1 MAMFNNR
8 MITEEEFAYQM
19 QRLETVNTNWFDIL
33 TRNSLSHSHTVSVSG
48 GTKKFTYNA
57 SLGYQGNKGTEIG
70 NDNNMFSSRLAIN
83 AQLTRRLSVSLNLNG
98 TMRDA
103 KGYGAGV
110 SPYSYA
116 MNTSRSVPCYEED
129 GSLAYYQNY
138 YTYRFNAIDGAYN
151 KYGYNILNEMAN
163 SGSKNKSTSFNASL
177 NISYKILDWLTYQ
190 AVGGIVR
197 SGNDSEAYAGERSS
211 YIERHYR
218 GYGYGSEESGSA
230 KFKAAMLPFGGQL
243 TTNNSMMTSM
253 NMQHK
258 LMFSKTFNE
267 AHRVNAMMGMEMRS
281 SKTNSVGNT
290 VWGYVPERGEIL
302 VSPTRPED
310 LVPMGMEQE
319 VGWGALDQLYQ
330 GGWKKTSGTT
340 NYMSFF
346 ATLAY
351 SMKDRYVL
359 NFNVRSD
366 ASNRFGQDVN
376 KQFDPTYSM
385 GFSWRMAEEKF
396 IKDNLH
402 WVNKLNLRGTYGFQ
416 GNVVT

>member
-1 MAMFNNR
+1 M
-8 MITEEEFAYQM
+8 
-19 QRLETVNTNWFDIL
+19 
-33 TRNSLSHSHTVSVSG
+33 
-48 GTKKFTYNA
+48 
-57 SLGYQGNKGTEIG
+57 
-70 NDNNMFSSRLAIN
+70 
-83 AQLTRRLSVSLNLNG
+83 
-98 TMRDA
+98 
-103 KGYGAGV
+103 
-110 SPYSYA
+110 
-116 MNTSRSVPCYEED
+116 
-129 GSLAYYQNY
+129 AYYQNY

-190 AVGGIVR
+190 AVGGIAR

-218 GYGYGSEESGSA
+218 GYAYGSEESGSA

-351 SMKDRYVL
+351 SMMSCTKSV
-359 NFNVRSD
+359 NFND
-366 ASNRFGQDVN
+366 
-376 KQFDPTYSM
+376 
-385 GFSWRMAEEKF
+385 
-396 IKDNLH
+396 
-402 WVNKLNLRGTYGFQ
+402 LNLS
-416 GNVVT
+416 VMSVIS